1 MKRYLISV
9 IFVISSLFIFD
20 REAVAQDFIIVKGR
34 VTGLSDPNAGLGN
47 VSIFYYK
54 TLEEASYFYD
64 EAMGKYDDDPE
75 KNRMKE
81 FYLAYGQGNFLSRN
95 NGTFET
101 TYVSP
106 FGALLFIYNTYE
118 PELIPIE
125 EKTDIQVEINDLI
138 RLKEGGTTADRK
150 KGANPRLK
158 KPVDKG
164 GHHTTSWRY
173 TFSADKLGMIEKIGR
188 TNSRLITQMYVVSY
202 EGKDTLMYMPS
213 VVYDG
218 TQYHNTQEL
227 WNPDDT
233 LCKIAAKHPRLEKI
247 GNDFIFNVDFKTA
260 GTDTTRYICKA
271 NVWIEDYIKTYYTD
285 TLPDLYDTGRASR
298 PYQFLEY
305 SVGTY
310 DLPFDQYIR
319 KATPTFLP
327 TEKNMKLQFKV
338 GKAELDLTDTTTVA
352 TLDSLKTEFRQI
364 RMSDDQTLTKLAFEG
379 TSSPEGNYLKNLDL
393 SKRRTQTVINEVLSV
408 IPEGKKALKPSRD
421 SVAGWDK
428 VADIFEKDSLLSEA
442 KQIRDIV
449 AQYPG
454 NLDRQMP
461 HIRNLSFFEKDIK
474 DRLKELRSVKCKY
487 EVRIFRPRSPREIL
501 EFYNIHEDEIL
512 SGKALLDLSY
522 YWTLF
527 QHVQD
532 PVKLEA
538 LCKSALRMA
547 KIKKDNWALPA
558 NILSTIY
565 INRKQVDTTLLKPFL
580 LTPADGKNRPLYD
593 MKGVKHIYNV
603 PEVIANHVQMLMMA
617 HDYDN
622 AVTWSEVVKDQ
633 YPLLNAVCKLLGGY
647 INDLSS
653 EEDKSIIN
661 LIKQSSVRN
670 HVIMELHHSKK
681 INDKIIVLLLKKL
694 PQDEALTDYLKA
706 QRLCLQCELELQQMK
721 TQKFSRE
728 EDRGLL
734 REGEKLIPAPT
745 PEQIQA
751 VKTQIETLQTY
762 IAEDKVIGL
771 DTSENEKK
779 LAELQVDYRRMEKG
793 EETYQYLD
801 DYFSMYDAAKF
812 YLQRCFQRDK
822 KFISIARRDYDIV
835 EDLFYDAIGKE
846 KPKK

>member
-1 MKRYLISV
+1 MSDLN
-9 IFVISSLFIFD
+9 
-20 REAVAQDFIIVKGR
+20 
-34 VTGLSDPNAGLGN
+34 TGLGK
-47 VSIFYYK
+47 VSIYYYK
-54 TLEEASYFYD
+54 TVDEATFFFYD
-64 EAMGKYDDDPE
+64 ALDKYQE
-75 KNRMKE
+75 KKMND
-81 FYLAYGQGNFLSRN
+81 FYQANGQGNFLSRD
-95 NGTFET
+95 NGSFET
-101 TYVSP
+101 TYVDP
-106 FGALLFIYNTYE
+106 YGALLFIYGSYE
-118 PELIPIE
+118 PVLVEING
-125 EKTDIQVEINDLI
+125 KTNIDVEINDLEKI
-138 RLKEGGTTADRK
+138 KETIVVGDTEVK
-150 KGANPRLK
+150 ANPRLK
-158 KPVDKG
+158 KPVDKE

-218 TQYHNTQEL
+218 TQYHDTQEL

-271 NVWIEDYIKTYYTD
+271 NIWIEDYIKTYYTD

-352 TLDSLKTEFRQI
+352 TLDSLKAEFRQI

-408 IPEGKKALKPSRD
+408 IPEGRKALKPSRD

-461 HIRNLSFFEKDIK
+461 HIRSLSFYEKDIK

-487 EVRIFRPRSPREIL
+487 EVRIFRPRKPFEIVDL
-501 EFYNIHEDEIL
+501 YKEDKEAIL
-512 SGKALLDLSY
+512 SGKRLLDLSY

-527 QHVQD
+527 QHVED
-532 PVKLEA
+532 PVELEA
-538 LCKSALRMA
+538 LCKSAMKVA
-547 KIKKDNWALPA
+547 KFKKDTWALPA
-558 NILSTIY
+558 NILSKIY
-565 INRKQVDTTLLKPFL
+565 INRKQIDTTLLKPYL
-580 LTPADGKNRPLYD
+580 LPGYPLEHSETD
-593 MKGVKHIYNV
+593 MLRTDLKYIYNA
-603 PEVIANHVQMLMMA
+603 PEVIANHIQMLMMA
-617 HDYDN
+617 HDYDT
-622 AVTWSEVVKDQ
+622 AVSWTEVVKAQ

-647 INDLSS
+647 INDLTTA
-653 EEDKSIIN
+653 ENKSMIE
-661 LIKQSSVRN
+661 LIKKSSVRN
-670 HVIMELHHSKK
+670 HVIMELHHSEQ
-681 INDKIIVLLLKKL
+681 INKDTLAPLLMQL

-706 QRLCLQCELELQQMK
+706 QRLCLQCGLDLQKMENED
-721 TQKFSRE
+721 FVRE
-728 EDRGLL
+728 EDRELM
-734 REGEKLIPAPT
+734 REGEYIIPPPT
-745 PEQIQA
+745 PEQVLAQ
-751 VKTQIETLQTY
+751 KK
-762 IAEDKVIGL
+762 KVDDL
-771 DTSENEKK
+771 M
-779 LAELQVDYRRMEKG
+779 AELELGKTYMWDAETMKSIQDDLTMEEKTLALMQNG
-793 EETYQYLD
+793 KETYKYLD
-801 DYFSMYDAAKF
+801 KPFTMYDAAKF
-812 YLQRCFQRDK
+812 YLQRCFKKDK
-822 KFISIARRDYDIV
+822 KFITIARRDYDIV

>member
-1 MKRYLISV
+1 MRRYLISI
-9 IFVISSLFIFD
+9 IFVISSLVAFNS
-20 REAVAQDFIIVKGR
+20 EVVAQELIIVKGR
-34 VTGLSDPNAGLGN
+34 VTGLSDPNTGLGG
-47 VSIFYYK
+47 VSIYYYK
-54 TLEEASYFYD
+54 TVDEATFFFYD
-64 EAMGKYDDDPE
+64 ALDKYQE
-75 KNRMKE
+75 KKMSDFKKANDS
-81 FYLAYGQGNFLSRN
+81 NFLSRD
-95 NGTFET
+95 NGSFET
-101 TYVSP
+101 TKIDPY
-106 FGALLFIYNTYE
+106 GALLFIYSSYE
-118 PELIPIE
+118 PVLVEING
-125 EKTDIQVEINDLI
+125 KTNIDVEINDLEKI
-138 RLKEGGTTADRK
+138 KETIVVGDSEVK
-150 KGANPRLK
+150 ANPRLK
-158 KPVDKG
+158 KPVDME

-202 EGKDTLMYMPS
+202 EGKDTLMFMPS

-218 TQYHNTQEL
+218 TQYHDTQEL

-271 NVWIEDYIKTYYTD
+271 NIWIEDYIKTYYTD

-352 TLDSLKTEFRQI
+352 TLDSLKAEFRQI

-408 IPEGKKALKPSRD
+408 IPEGRQALKPSRD

-461 HIRNLSFFEKDIK
+461 HIRKLPFYEKEIK
-474 DRLKELRSVKCKY
+474 PRLGELRSVKCKY
-487 EVRIFRPRSPREIL
+487 EVRIFRPRKPAEIIEL
-501 EFYNIHEDEIL
+501 YNEDKEAIL
-512 SGKALLDLSY
+512 SGKRLLDLSY

-527 QHVQD
+527 QHVKD
-532 PVKLEA
+532 PVELES
-538 LCKSALRMA
+538 LCKSALKVA
-547 KIKKDNWALPA
+547 KFKKDKWALPA

-565 INRKQVDTTLLKPFL
+565 INKKQIDTTLL
-580 LTPADGKNRPLYD
+580 TPYLIPGYPLEYSETDMTRADVRY
-593 MKGVKHIYNV
+593 IYNA

-622 AVTWSEVVKDQ
+622 AVSWTELVKAQ

-647 INDLSS
+647 IKDLTTA
-653 EEDKSIIN
+653 ENKAIIE
-661 LIKQSSVRN
+661 LIKKSSVRN
-670 HVIMELHHSKK
+670 HVIMELHHSEK
-681 INDKIIVLLLKKL
+681 INKDTLAPLLMQL

-706 QRLCLQCELELQQMK
+706 QRLCLQCELDLQKMK
-721 TQKFSRE
+721 NEDFVRE
-728 EDRGLL
+728 EDRELM
-734 REGEKLIPAPT
+734 REGEYIIPPPT
-745 PEQIQA
+745 PEQVLAQ
-751 VKTQIETLQTY
+751 KK
-762 IAEDKVIGL
+762 KVDDL
-771 DTSENEKK
+771 M
-779 LAELQVDYRRMEKG
+779 AELELGKTYMWDADTMKSIQDDLTMEEKTLALMQNG
-793 EETYQYLD
+793 KETYKYLD
-801 DYFSMYDAAKF
+801 KPFTMYDAAKF
-812 YLQRCFQRDK
+812 YLQRCFKKDK
-822 KFISIARRDYDIV
+822 KFITIARRDYDIV